1 MLVTYKDDEY
11 FPYDVTMFWEFFRW
25 EQYKIGH
32 IYLQCF
38 QNGKLYAGQTKRII
52 GRMREY
58 SRGYGSNPHHTNAI
72 KHHGW
77 SNERVDNQ
85 MPLVYA

>member
-1 MLVTYKDDEY
+1 MLVAHKDDDF

-38 QNGKLYAGQTKRII
+38 KNGKLYAGQSIQITS
-52 GRMREY
+52 RMRKY
-58 SRGYGSNPHHTNAI
+58 SNGKGSNPHHTNAI

-77 SNERVDNQ
+77 TNVNVLTIKC
-85 MPLVYA
+85 PW